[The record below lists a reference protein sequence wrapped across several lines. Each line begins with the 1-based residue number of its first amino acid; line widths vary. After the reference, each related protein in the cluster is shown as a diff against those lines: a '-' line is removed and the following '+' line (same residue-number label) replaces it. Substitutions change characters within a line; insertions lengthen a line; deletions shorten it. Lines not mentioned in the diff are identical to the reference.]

1 VHSSLCVLELLQKLD
16 IMKQENNVIEVS
28 KRLKAVRRE
37 LDISQKDFAAR
48 IDVSGSYLSEIE
60 SGKTKPGYNFL
71 IAIAKEFRVSPSW
84 LLLEEGEMFLGN
96 DPGSSISMGENEF
109 GDQTGRVKELLLY
122 LKRSP
127 LVQSTILSYAGKF
140 FLENEESIR
149 KDIEKNEAKKTG
161 NSQ

>member
-1 VHSSLCVLELLQKLD
+1 
-16 IMKQENNVIEVS
+16 MKENNNAIQVG

-71 IAIAKEFRVSPSW
+71 TAIAKEFRVSPSW
-84 LLLEEGEMFLGN
+84 LLLEEGEMFLGK
-96 DPGSSISMGENEF
+96 DKASSVSIGENEF
-109 GDQTGRVKELLLY
+109 GDQTQRVKELLEY
-122 LKRSP
+122 FKQSP

-140 FLENEESIR
+140 LYDNEESIR
-149 KDIEKNEAKKTG
+149 KDIEKNEARRAEGAK
-161 NSQ
+161 